1 MAPTTLASNAATL
14 KFNSDLATV
23 SNLMRSEYDNGF
35 FKVDDIRRLG
45 ELYGYSVVSTALK
58 NRIASAVADITIAEV
73 LSTANATSPV
83 ANMTSTPTGISATDL
98 FERVFL
104 YLVYKKVLDRT
115 QTPPSWWS
123 WASNAPYAV
132 ALVAT
137 GMDLFKELLSGL
149 VFPVALPDVGGD
161 WLQEIINYRLGA
173 ASFKVFDVKY
183 NNTVAVNTAT
193 YGKLV
198 ASEGTYSRT
207 TDSFY
212 KAATTGFGLT
222 SLNDIIDVIKS
233 RGSSPSPNLTFND
246 FTSLNVDQAVEYVT
260 GLSGVASNVA
270 GAAPDYSVITIPQIE
285 LVMSLVKNTVSVLP
299 VLTEITSVGAGLNAN
314 AANLIQKHKIF
325 MSTSSVIK
333 AALRQLSYDDV
344 LTYIPT
350 TQAEGLPQYLYRPNP
365 TRPGE
370 VHTYSDAVKQV
381 EFFASTFNLSV
392 SEVADLFSGANG
404 VPPNFGTVKAL
415 LAGTNNKNV
424 VGYKVIA
431 GTTFPYVNAA
441 ADAAAAAAVTAANA
455 GNTAAQVAAAAT
467 AVGDAAVT
475 AAVAAAAAAPGAS
488 GASVAAA
495 AVAAASKAATSDYTP
510 TNVLGAWKHYKNES
524 TIDFS
529 KLTTANAIAQYLS
542 DSFTNSLVD
551 NTATVKTDSV
561 TPAGLNSADKRW
573 DAYLAACKNA
583 DLTKR
588 PTLDV
593 DVIYEALKI
602 LARRKRI
609 AQASSLSVSS
619 CIKTWLVDPTLT
631 VDRNDVPVGETAD
644 AFWGTQ
650 ASYAADS
657 DDNSRFFLAL
667 YILDPSATAT
677 AAAAAAAAAQVNGT
691 TAAAVAAAATAVGD
705 AAVTAAVTAAAA
717 VTTPAP
723 ATAASV
729 AAAAAA
735 AAALAAVEKFSLL
748 DDPKNVKYFQKIYKL
763 AVDTNKSQQF
773 MYGLKQGINGTING
787 TLGAK
792 GYPIPNWGANDKI
805 LAAINTLGTVS
816 SELKL
821 TFSILGVNAGGI
833 TNYDELVKV
842 IAANGT
848 TISDIANMPKIP
860 VAKNNTSLIVPAK
873 KYFTDKSDGAALA
886 APTSPLDLVLTAA
899 LIDLAIDV
907 AYEVPSA
914 GGLATIV
921 APGVANGNFND
932 DVTDA
937 NRAVLNSNQAQ
948 RINAVLSKTSE
959 DRYKKF
965 LEEYV
970 PLGVYYET
978 YHRYVFSGLIRHR
991 YFSLIGKYGPGK
1003 YWRHAIV
1010 DAVKTV
1016 FPRSHTLDLATEK
1029 NSNGAELPYFTL
1041 SRSNW
1046 AKQVSN
1052 LIKHQ
1057 VYEKIPFTD
1066 SKMKTEEK
1074 ELLSHYVEGIM
1085 SADDTIG
1092 GAGSVK
1098 SYESNLLRSV
1108 VPVLS
1113 VASKEGDMY
1122 KVSKN
1127 EYDLLIEAGMHA
1139 DDILNSMVAKQSIN
1153 KRLFGEISFYSL
1165 VARDENGE
1173 PVFE

>member
-23 SNLMRSEYDNGF
+23 SNLMRSEYDNDL
-35 FKVDDIRRLG
+35 FKPDDIRRLG
-45 ELYGYSVVSTALK
+45 ELYGYPVVSTALK

-73 LSTANATSPV
+73 LTAANATAPSV
-83 ANMTSTPTGISATDL
+83 GNMTQVPTGTTATDF

-104 YLVYKKVLDRT
+104 YLVYKKSVDRT
-115 QTPPSWWS
+115 QA
-123 WASNAPYAV
+123 ASNWWTWSNAV
-132 ALVAT
+132 QSAVSLVAPAIT
-137 GMDLFKELLSGL
+137 GMNLFKELLSGL

-161 WLQEIINYRLGA
+161 WLQEIINYRLGS
-173 ASFKVFDVKY
+173 ASFKVYDVKY
-183 NNTVAVNTAT
+183 NPATHPTASLV
-193 YGKLV
+193 GKLA

-212 KAATTGFGLT
+212 KAATIGFGLN
-222 SLNDIIDVIKS
+222 SLDNIIDVIKS
-233 RGSSPSPNLTFND
+233 GGSLPSPNLTFND
-246 FTSLNVDQAVEYVT
+246 FTSLNVEQAVEYVT
-260 GLSGVASNVA
+260 GLSGMAVAA
-270 GAAPDYSVITIPQIE
+270 GPDYSVITIPQIE

-299 VLTEITSVGAGLNAN
+299 VLTEITSVGAGTNAV
-314 AANLIQKHKIF
+314 AGKLIQKHKIF

-333 AALRQLSYDDV
+333 AALRELSYDDV

-350 TQAEGLPQYLYRPNP
+350 TQADGLPQYLYRPNP

-404 VPPNFGTVKAL
+404 VPPNFGTVKTL
-415 LAGTNNKNV
+415 LADNSNKKDV
-424 VGYKVIA
+424 TGYKVQA
-431 GTTFPYVNAA
+431 GTTFP
-441 ADAAAAAAVTAANA
+441 DLTAA
-455 GNTAAQVAAAAT
+455 
-467 AVGDAAVT
+467 
-475 AAVAAAAAAPGAS
+475 
-488 GASVAAA
+488 
-495 AVAAASKAATSDYTP
+495 AATSDYTT

-551 NTATVKTDSV
+551 NSAPVKTVTGTIAPSV
-561 TPAGLNSADKRW
+561 APAGLNSADKRW

-619 CIKTWLVDPTLT
+619 CIKTWLVDQALT
-631 VDRNDVPVGETAD
+631 VDRADVPFGETPD

-677 AAAAAAAAAQVNGT
+677 AAVAAARIAAAAGAANIAAAAAAQVAAAT
-691 TAAAVAAAATAVGD
+691 TAALAAVVAAAVGDPDVSAAVAAENATGN
-705 AAVTAAVTAAAA
+705 
-717 VTTPAP
+717 
-723 ATAASV
+723 ATITSLV
-729 AAAAAA
+729 AAAAA
-735 AAALAAVEKFSLL
+735 AAALAASEKFSLL

-773 MYGLKQGINGTING
+773 MYGLKQGINGTLNE

-833 TNYDELVKV
+833 TNYDELGKV
-842 IAANGT
+842 MAANGT

-860 VAKNNTSLIVPAK
+860 VAKNNTSLIVPTN
-873 KYFTDKSDGAALA
+873 KYFTDVPKATPAGGVAVA

-914 GGLATIV
+914 GGQATAVNTLAAAT
-921 APGVANGNFND
+921 PGKFND

-937 NRAVLNSNQAQ
+937 DRAVLNSNQAQ
-948 RINAVLSKTSE
+948 RINAILSKTSE

-970 PLGVYYET
+970 PLGSYYET

-1016 FPRSHTLDLATEK
+1016 FPRSHTLDVATEK
-1029 NSNGAELPYFTL
+1029 NANGPELPYFTL

-1066 SKMKTEEK
+1066 SKMKTEDK

-1085 SADDTIG
+1085 SADDSTP
-1092 GAGSVK
+1092 ANAPDTVK

>member
-23 SNLMRSEYDNGF
+23 SNLMRSEYDNNLF
-35 FKVDDIRRLG
+35 RPDDIRRLG

-83 ANMTSTPTGISATDL
+83 ANMTSTPTGIFATDL

-123 WASNAPYAV
+123 WASNTPYAV
-132 ALVAT
+132 ALSGPTIT

-183 NNTVAVNTAT
+183 NNTVAANTPT

-212 KAATTGFGLT
+212 KAATTGFGLD
-222 SLNDIIDVIKS
+222 SLDKIIDIIKS
-233 RGSSPSPNLTFND
+233 GGSLPSPNLTFND
-246 FTSLNVDQAVEYVT
+246 FTSLNVVQAVEYVT
-260 GLSGVASNVA
+260 GLSGVATAN
-270 GAAPDYSVITIPQIE
+270 GTDYSAVTIPQIE

-299 VLTEITSVGAGLNAN
+299 VLTEITSVGAGAN
-314 AANLIQKHKIF
+314 AVATRLIQKHKIF

-344 LTYIPT
+344 LTYIPA
-350 TQAEGLPQYLYRPNP
+350 TQAEGLPQHLYRPNP

-370 VHTYSDAVKQV
+370 VHTYSDKVKQV

-404 VPPNFGTVKAL
+404 VPPNFGTVKTL
-415 LAGTNNKNV
+415 LADNGNDKNV
-424 VGYKVIA
+424 VGHKVIA
-431 GTTFPYVNAA
+431 GTTFPYVNAV
-441 ADAAAAAAVTAANA
+441 ADAAAAAAVASAAGGSNATTVANA
-455 GNTAAQVAAAAT
+455 AS

-475 AAVAAAAAAPGAS
+475 AAVTAAAAVANPPAT

-495 AVAAASKAATSDYTP
+495 ALAAASKATTSDVAP

-551 NTATVKTDSV
+551 NNAPAKTTS
-561 TPAGLNSADKRW
+561 TPAAGLNSADNRW
-573 DAYLAACKNA
+573 DAYLTACKNA

-609 AQASSLSVSS
+609 AEASSLSVSS

-631 VDRNDVPVGETAD
+631 VDRADVPFGETAD
-644 AFWGTQ
+644 PFWGTQ
-650 ASYAADS
+650 ASYDADS

-667 YILDPSATAT
+667 YILDPKT
-677 AAAAAAAAAQVNGT
+677 AAG
-691 TAAAVAAAATAVGD
+691 G
-705 AAVTAAVTAAAA
+705 
-717 VTTPAP
+717 
-723 ATAASV
+723 
-729 AAAAAA
+729 
-735 AAALAAVEKFSLL
+735 KFSLL

-763 AVDTNKSQQF
+763 AVDTKKSQQF
-773 MYGLKQGINGTING
+773 MYGLKQAPGAFV
-787 TLGAK
+787 TLGAT

-821 TFSILGVNAGGI
+821 TFSILGVNAAGI

-842 IAANGT
+842 MAANGT

-860 VAKNNTSLIVPAK
+860 VAKDDSPLIAPTN
-873 KYFTDKSDGAALA
+873 KYFTDKPDGAALA
-886 APTSPLDLVLTAA
+886 APKEPLDLVLTAS

-914 GGLATIV
+914 GGQATIV
-921 APGVANGNFND
+921 APGVANGKFND
-932 DVTDA
+932 DVTDVD
-937 NRAVLNSNQAQ
+937 RAVLNSNQAQ

-970 PLGVYYET
+970 PLGLYYET

-1029 NSNGAELPYFTL
+1029 NANGPELPYFTL

-1066 SKMKTEEK
+1066 SKMKTEDK

-1085 SADDTIG
+1085 SADDTTAAVGI
-1092 GAGSVK
+1092 VK
-1098 SYESNLLRSV
+1098 SYEENLLRSV

-1139 DDILNSMVAKQSIN
+1139 NDILNSMVAKQSIN